1 MTVLACII
9 LVLCT
14 PSRGCGSRV
23 GTSSTDME
31 ALRAYEECMNGIEHR
46 PDGQHGAGGGGGE
59 RVANPRQGMPICRNG
74 CPYTVYNLRRRFIF
88 NGLPEYCRVQYA
100 TPHGVV
106 GNAASPT
113 ATDMEAL
120 RACGL
125 TGLRERV
132 VPPHVTDMEVLRAW
146 ARCGNE
152 PVAASMLPISI
163 YVMPNTNRRTPLD

>member
-1 MTVLACII
+1 MHYFGFMQPLTGLWGTGGHII
-9 LVLCT
+9 YRYGSPTGL
-14 PSRGCGSRV
+14 RGRV
-23 GTSSTDME
+23 VSPHVTYME

-88 NGLPEYCRVQYA
+88 NGLPEHCRVQYA

-113 ATDMEAL
+113 ATDTEA
-120 RACGL
+120 
-125 TGLRERV
+125 
-132 VPPHVTDMEVLRAW
+132 LRAW

-163 YVMPNTNRRTPLD
+163 YVLLNTNKRTPLD

>member
-1 MTVLACII
+1 
-9 LVLCT
+9 
-14 PSRGCGSRV
+14 
-23 GTSSTDME
+23 ME

-59 RVANPRQGMPICRNG
+59 RAANPRQGMPICRNG

-88 NGLPEYCRVQYA
+88 NGLPEHCHVQYA

-113 ATDMEAL
+113 VTDMEAL
-120 RACGL
+120 R
-125 TGLRERV
+125 
-132 VPPHVTDMEVLRAW
+132 DW
-146 ARCGNE
+146 ARCRNE

-163 YVMPNTNRRTPLD
+163 YVLLNTNKRTPLD